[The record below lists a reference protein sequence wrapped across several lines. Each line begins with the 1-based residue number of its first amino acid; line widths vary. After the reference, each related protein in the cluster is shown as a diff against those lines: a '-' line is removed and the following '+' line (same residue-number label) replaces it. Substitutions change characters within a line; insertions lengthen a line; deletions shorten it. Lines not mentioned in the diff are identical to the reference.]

1 MEDGKSGG
9 RQRLDDDQESSVSVT
24 STASRASLASNVASD
39 ISADT
44 YGSSVVDVGKFENLD
59 IAVPARQYSMPS
71 GQTREVVAW
80 AGGESRARSA
90 GNKERDTGSHRHE
103 DGGGGSVRDCALLS
117 LEGSRLV
124 VFDGEEEEVAP
135 GETLQARASH
145 LEESVLSLRRLQVQF
160 LPLTHPPPTLFLPPH
175 LSVCKNNP

>member
-9 RQRLDDDQESSVSVT
+9 RQRLDDDEESSVSVT

-71 GQTREVVAW
+71 GQPREVAAW
-80 AGGESRARSA
+80 AGGEPRARNA
-90 GNKERDTGSHRHE
+90 GNKERQGDRDTGSRRLE
-103 DGGGGSVRDCALLS
+103 DGSVRDCALLS
-117 LEGSRLV
+117 LQGSGLV
-124 VFDGEEEEVAP
+124 VFDGEEAEVAP

-145 LEESVLSLRRLQVQF
+145 LEELIISLRRLQAQF
-160 LPLTHPPPTLFLPPH
+160 LPLPQSHPHTLPH
-175 LSVCKNNP
+175 SPSLCL